1 MDGLN
6 VTSGLVTLAGVFA
19 YINYRF
25 FRLPTTVGL
34 MLISLVISIVILFL
48 GKMGI
53 HFDVLAVD
61 MVQTIDFDETL
72 MHGMLSFLLFAGAL
86 HININNLGQQK
97 YVITFLATFGV
108 LISTVIIGCTSY
120 WVLYMIGAD
129 IPFIYCLVFGSLISP
144 TDPISVMSILKTAGA
159 PKSLETKIA
168 GESLFNDGVGV
179 VVFLILSG
187 IAAGGQEIGILDAL
201 GLFFQEAIGGAVF
214 GFWAGYITFLMLRGV
229 DNYQVEVLLTLGLV
243 MGGYSLASA
252 LHLSAPIA
260 IVVAGLLI
268 GNHGRM
274 LGMSEKTRDHLD
286 NFWELLD
293 EILNAVLFVLIGLEI
308 LIIPF
313 HTYPLWVAFGMIPI
327 VLSARFVS
335 VSIPVMILRFRRE
348 FSPNVIKILTWGG
361 LRGGISVALALSL
374 TAEAPR
380 DAILTFTYVVVV
392 FSILVQGL
400 TVGHLIKAES
410 SS

>member
-1 MDGLN
+1 MDALN
-6 VTSGLVTLAGVFA
+6 VTSGIVTLAGVFA
-19 YINYRF
+19 YINHRF
-25 FRLPTTVGL
+25 FRLPTAVGL
-34 MLISLVISIVILFL
+34 MLISLVISMVIIFL
-48 GKMGI
+48 GKMGFQ
-53 HFDVLAVD
+53 FDALAAD
-61 MVQTIDFDETL
+61 MIRTIDFDETL

-86 HININNLGQQK
+86 HININDLGQQK
-97 YVITFLATFGV
+97 YVISFLATFGV
-108 LISTVIIGCTSY
+108 LISTMIVGGASY
-120 WVLYMIGAD
+120 WLLYMIGTE
-129 IPFIYCLVFGSLISP
+129 IPLIYCLLFGALISP
-144 TDPISVMSILKTAGA
+144 TDPISVLSILKTAGA
-159 PKSLETKIA
+159 PKSLETKIS

-187 IAAGGQEIGILDAL
+187 VAAGGQEIGISDAL
-201 GLFFQEAIGGAVF
+201 GLFFQEAVGGAVF
-214 GFWAGYITFLMLRGV
+214 GFGAGYITFLMLRGV

-243 MGGYSLASA
+243 MGGYSFARM

-274 LGMSEKTRDHLD
+274 LGMSENTREHLD

-308 LIIPF
+308 LIVPF
-313 HTYPLWVAFGMIPI
+313 YSYLFWVALAMIPI
-327 VLSARFVS
+327 VLSARFIS
-335 VSIPVMILRFRRE
+335 VSIPVMMFRYRRK

-374 TAEAPR
+374 PAEAPR

-392 FSILVQGL
+392 FSIIIQGL
-400 TVGHLIKAES
+400 TVGRLIKES
-410 SS
+410 VN